1 MRGAPITIRCDCGD
15 VRPVHYGDRWTCAR
29 CGKTWNTAQIP
40 AEEYWE
46 TMRALRRYRLLVWGV
61 TLVVLAIVVPLSL
74 LIAFQVFVFAILV
87 LGAFYFYLLPRWRG
101 KVLDQIRD
109 RPTWKLSPE

>member
-15 VRPVHYGDRWTCAR
+15 ARPVAYGDRWTCAR

-40 AEEYWE
+40 AEEYWGL
-46 TMRALRRYRLLVWGV
+46 MRSVRRYRLLVWGV
-61 TLVVLAIVVPLSL
+61 TAVVLAVIIPLSL
-74 LIAFQVFVFAILV
+74 LVAFQMFVFAILI

-101 KVLDQIRD
+101 KVLAEMRD
-109 RPTWKLSPE
+109 RPSWKLSPE